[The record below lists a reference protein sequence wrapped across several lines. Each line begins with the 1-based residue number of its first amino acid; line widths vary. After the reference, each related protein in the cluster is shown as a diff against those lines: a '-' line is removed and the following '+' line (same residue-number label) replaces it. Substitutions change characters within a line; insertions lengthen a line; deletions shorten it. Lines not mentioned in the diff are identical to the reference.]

1 MAFLLCHV
9 LVNTSHFPT
18 ILPTNA
24 PNLRKTSRYILKHIN
39 TRISPNPLQ
48 HRGLG
53 DLTWHEWV
61 HHKRIHGFLVRMRSA
76 VRIRP
81 AAPKRKPPGR
91 VVFCFG
97 KLRCGVEV
105 YPRRGKSAQ
114 QLHTNPV
121 TTTVTGFAL
130 FYRFSVLLDFP
141 TDFPTGYCYACFCSV
156 AMINLAISGFSC
168 SSRYACFAVLSSDFS
183 CGISARF
190 WKKSVSTFSANR
202 RRSSLLVWA

>member
-39 TRISPNPLQ
+39 TRRSPNPLQ

-61 HHKRIHGFLVRMRSA
+61 HRKRIHGFLVRMRSA

-81 AAPKRKPPGR
+81 AAPKSPVFSRKQDFFFT
-91 VVFCFG
+91 FCQFN
-97 KLRCGVEV
+97 LWVTVWDSFDPHAEM
-105 YPRRGKSAQ
+105 RGKGERA
-114 QLHTNPV
+114 
-121 TTTVTGFAL
+121 
-130 FYRFSVLLDFP
+130 RERKFSFLSRAFIAFGVYITCAMKLP
-141 TDFPTGYCYACFCSV
+141 MACAASSCFCRV
-156 AMINLAISGFSC
+156 AW
-168 SSRYACFAVLSSDFS
+168 V
-183 CGISARF
+183 
-190 WKKSVSTFSANR
+190 
-202 RRSSLLVWA
+202 

>member
-1 MAFLLCHV
+1 MAAWSSELQVHRIAFPLWVFAFTLG
-9 LVNTSHFPT
+9 FPT
-18 ILPTNA
+18 IFPTNA
-24 PNLRKTSRYILKHIN
+24 PNLRKTSRYILKRIN
-39 TRISPNPLQ
+39 TRRSPNPLQ

-61 HHKRIHGFLVRMRSA
+61 RRKSSHGFLVRMRSA

-114 QLHTNPV
+114 QLQQFPPKSKGLG
-121 TTTVTGFAL
+121 GF
-130 FYRFSVLLDFP
+130 
-141 TDFPTGYCYACFCSV
+141 CY
-156 AMINLAISGFSC
+156 
-168 SSRYACFAVLSSDFS
+168 SRPAGKS
-183 CGISARF
+183 CGGRRF
-190 WKKSVSTFSANR
+190 MLYIKMCLRIQPEESEGLAS
-202 RRSSLLVWA
+202 

>member
-24 PNLRKTSRYILKHIN
+24 PNPRKTSRYILKHIN

-61 HHKRIHGFLVRMRSA
+61 HRKRSHGFLVRMRSA

-91 VVFCFG
+91 VVFLFWSCVAESKLIPVGG
-97 KLRCGVEV
+97 K
-105 YPRRGKSAQ
+105 P
-114 QLHTNPV
+114 P
-121 TTTVTGFAL
+121 
-130 FYRFSVLLDFP
+130 
-141 TDFPTGYCYACFCSV
+141 
-156 AMINLAISGFSC
+156 
-168 SSRYACFAVLSSDFS
+168 SRSNNFRL
-183 CGISARF
+183 
-190 WKKSVSTFSANR
+190 NR
-202 RRSSLLVWA
+202 KVWADFAIPVRQERVAAGGVLCYILKCVCGYSLKKARALPLERNHQASAADGLRMYGNRHSLCLPDAGEI

>member
-39 TRISPNPLQ
+39 TRRSPNPLQ

-61 HHKRIHGFLVRMRSA
+61 HRKRIHGFLVRMRSA

-81 AAPKRKPPGR
+81 AAPKSPVFSRKQDFFFT
-91 VVFCFG
+91 FCQFNLWVTVWDSFDPHRDPHAEMGG
-97 KLRCGVEV
+97 KGE
-105 YPRRGKSAQ
+105 RGAD
-114 QLHTNPV
+114 
-121 TTTVTGFAL
+121 G
-130 FYRFSVLLDFP
+130 YSVRSSFRLTHITCIMKLP
-141 TDFPTGYCYACFCSV
+141 MVCAASSCFCLV
-156 AMINLAISGFSC
+156 AW
-168 SSRYACFAVLSSDFS
+168 V
-183 CGISARF
+183 
-190 WKKSVSTFSANR
+190 
-202 RRSSLLVWA
+202 